1 VLRALAVLV
10 LAYGCG
16 DSGSVQADVCESRIP
31 EDLKSLVAD
40 RFKGHRLPRAL
51 DNLQEDID
59 YNTQHGGDGCLGVAA
74 ADFNGDGR
82 QDYGLLL
89 SPPKTDQVL
98 LVAALR
104 SAAGWNLELLRTWTS
119 HRNRI
124 YVGVAA
130 AGKYRRSESF
140 DQPPT
145 EPGEVE
151 AFESNLKGLVTGRT
165 EASGIYYFWTS
176 KGWIHVWAID

>member
-1 VLRALAVLV
+1 MLRALAVLI
-10 LAYGCG
+10 LAYACS
-16 DSGSVQADVCESRIP
+16 DSGPVRADVCESRIP
-31 EDLKSLVAD
+31 ENLKTAVGEK
-40 RFKGHRLPRAL
+40 FKGHRLPRVL

-59 YNTQHGGDGCLGVAA
+59 YNKQHGGDGCLGVAE
-74 ADFNGDGR
+74 ADFNGDG
-82 QDYGLLL
+82 QHDYGLLL
-89 SPPKTDQVL
+89 RPAKTDEVL

-104 SAAGWNLELLRTWTS
+104 SAAGWNLEILRTWAS
-119 HRNRI
+119 DRNRL
-124 YVGVAA
+124 YVSVAA

-140 DQPPT
+140 DQPPS

-176 KGWIHVWAID
+176 KGWVHVWAID

>member
-16 DSGSVQADVCESRIP
+16 GNRSVLADVCDSRIP
-31 EDLKSLVAD
+31 EDLKRAVAEK
-40 RFKGHRLPRAL
+40 FKTYRLPRVS

-59 YNTQHGGDGCLGVAA
+59 YNKQHGGDGCLGVAA
-74 ADFNGDGR
+74 ADFNGDGQ

-104 SAAGWNLELLRTWTS
+104 SGAGWNLERLRIWKS
-119 HRNRI
+119 ERNRL
-124 YVGVAA
+124 YVCVASP
-130 AGKYRRSESF
+130 GKYRRSESF
-140 DQPPT
+140 DYPPS

-151 AFESNLKGLVTGRT
+151 AHESNLSGLVTGRT